1 LASVSSVGFFGFL
14 IGPHLIAFLYQ
25 AIGLWWA
32 FLSVGTL
39 GIITALRA
47 NQLKKY
53 L

>member
-1 LASVSSVGFFGFL
+1 MPLRIIGFL
-14 IGPHLIAFLYQ
+14 SQ
-25 AIGLWWA
+25 AIGLRWA
-32 FLSVGTL
+32 FLIVSSL

>member
-1 LASVSSVGFFGFL
+1 MSKYSPIPIKTPSLRHLGPPI
-14 IGPHLIAFLYQ
+14 IGENVI
-25 AIGLWWA
+25 
-32 FLSVGTL
+32 L